1 MPIDYTKDF
10 MTAVERNS
18 NLQLQRASISGG
30 GKAAVIGGGY
40 VGVAFLPQRP
50 IGGMVGR
57 MSYGVECKPVF
68 GGELLKGGGKHMK
81 SKKSL
86 KKKEDCDCD
95 CEEKVIRTELQ
106 DLFHNQVDGMRGGGG
121 GALVTQFSAILHVA
135 PLFAGMS
142 INSIISIIIL
152 IFGHSY
158 ALQYGETKKK
168 NKKSHK
174 NKSMSGGGMPIFSQ
188 ILIPLGMN
196 NLIAIASLLLLHYF
210 AVKRKKM
217 ELGTRGGG
225 IKSELQASIFEN
237 EMKIH
242 EIIGGAKIYKS
253 LQNIFL
259 GSVQEQNKVV
269 DKKIKKN
276 KLEKAIAP
284 LNKDQYISVGIMNL
298 FKSLFTNFY
307 YTIYKNNKKSAS
319 YYSNNTYILFKKIFD
334 IIAPISVAIYLK
346 KSKVIKK
353 SKIIKKSKVIKK

>member
-10 MTAVERNS
+10 MTAAERNS
-18 NLQLQRASISGG
+18 ILQLQPASISGG
-30 GKAAVIGGGY
+30 GKAVVTGGGY

-57 MSYGVECKPVF
+57 MSYGAECTPVF
-68 GGELLKGGGKHMK
+68 GGELLNLKGG
-81 SKKSL
+81 SKKSTSKGTTS
-86 KKKEDCDCD
+86 KKKDCD

-106 DLFHNQVDGMRGGGG
+106 DLFHKNVDGMSGGS
-121 GALVTQFSAILHVA
+121 LVTQFSAISQVA
-135 PLFAGMS
+135 PLFAGMTM
-142 INSIISIIIL
+142 NSIIAIIIL

-158 ALQYGETKKK
+158 ALQYGESKKG
-168 NKKSHK
+168 KKSHK
-174 NKSMSGGGMPIFSQ
+174 SKSMSGGGVPIFSQ

-217 ELGTRGGG
+217 EIGMRGGG
-225 IKSELQASIFEN
+225 IKSALQASIFEN

-242 EIIGGAKIYKS
+242 EMIGGNKIYKS
-253 LQNIFL
+253 LQSIFL
-259 GSVQEQNKVV
+259 GSVQDPKEEIVGG
-269 DKKIKKN
+269 KKMKKD

-284 LNKDQYISVGIMNL
+284 LNKDQYIAIGIMNL

-319 YYSNNTYILFKKIFD
+319 YYSKKTYIFFKKIFD
-334 IIAPISVAIYLK
+334 VIAPISVAIYLK
-346 KSKVIKK
+346 KSKTKMNKK
-353 SKIIKKSKVIKK
+353 

>member
-10 MTAVERNS
+10 MAAAERNS
-18 NLQLQRASISGG
+18 ILEIKGASMSGG
-30 GKAAVIGGGY
+30 GKGAVTGGGY

-57 MSYGVECKPVF
+57 MSYGAECTPVF
-68 GGELLKGGGKHMK
+68 GGELLNLKGG
-81 SKKSL
+81 SKKSTGKG
-86 KKKEDCDCD
+86 KKKDCD

-106 DLFHNQVDGMRGGGG
+106 DLFYKQVDEMRG
-121 GALVTQFSAILHVA
+121 GALVTQFSAISQVT
-135 PLFAGMS
+135 PLFAGMTM
-142 INSIISIIIL
+142 NSIISIIIL

-158 ALQYGETKKK
+158 ALQYGESKKG
-168 NKKSHK
+168 KKSHK
-174 NKSMSGGGMPIFSQ
+174 SKSMSGGGLPIFSQ

-217 ELGTRGGG
+217 ELGMRGGG

-242 EIIGGAKIYKS
+242 EMIGGNKIYKS
-253 LQNIFL
+253 LQSIFL
-259 GSVQEQNKVV
+259 GSVQEQKEISGG
-269 DKKIKKN
+269 KKKN

-284 LNKDQYISVGIMNL
+284 LNKDQYIAIGIMNL
-298 FKSLFTNFY
+298 LKSLFTNFY

-319 YYSNNTYILFKKIFD
+319 YYSKNTYIFFKKIFD
-334 IIAPISVAIYLK
+334 VIAPISVAIYLK
-346 KSKVIKK
+346 KSKTKINKK
-353 SKIIKKSKVIKK
+353 